1 MSTHLHT
8 ANPHPP
14 TPEQVTTACL
24 RFDHEQELAEATL
37 LELFCFYPTNE
48 DPRGVLLK
56 VVAINSLHHTCIF
69 ALDVVAKHI
78 HEHHEEIDRAVSEGS
93 HNAVE
98 RIAKIKIHGKTHNF
112 YSFATKYCS
121 WQNAAAFPVYD
132 THVDHYLWALQQHNH
147 FASFLHP
154 DLWDYAKFHR
164 IMTDFR
170 NFHGLK
176 KFSFKEID
184 KFLYLEAAP
193 PKAIA
198 ADPEPS
204 GPGAFDYYPAEE
216 LTN

>member
-1 MSTHLHT
+1 MHAIL
-8 ANPHPP
+8 HPP
-14 TPEQVTTACL
+14 TPERVKAACA
-24 RFDHEQELAEATL
+24 RFDHEQELAEQTL
-37 LELFCFYPTNE
+37 LELFRIYPTND

-56 VVAINSLHHTCIF
+56 VVAVNSLHHTCIF
-69 ALDVVAKHI
+69 ALDQVARHI
-78 HEHHEEIDRAVSEGS
+78 HEHHNEIDAALSDGS
-93 HNAVE
+93 STAVE
-98 RIAKIKIHGKTHNF
+98 RIARIKINGKVYNF

-121 WQNAAAFPVYD
+121 WQNATAFPVYD
-132 THVDHYLWALQQHNH
+132 AHVDHYLWALQQQDH

-184 KFLYLEAAP
+184 KFLFLEAAP
-193 PKAIA
+193 PKAAITES
-198 ADPEPS
+198 EPS

-216 LTN
+216 LAN